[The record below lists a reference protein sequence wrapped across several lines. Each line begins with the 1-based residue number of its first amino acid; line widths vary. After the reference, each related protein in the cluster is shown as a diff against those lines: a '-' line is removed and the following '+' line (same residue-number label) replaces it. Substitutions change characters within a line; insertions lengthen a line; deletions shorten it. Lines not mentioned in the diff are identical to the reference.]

1 MKGDGIMFVVAFN
14 SEDYDKLLLKGYK
27 FICENN
33 IGDKK
38 CYIFEDNELITFSKE
53 DNMHVIKTNKLY
65 F

>member
-1 MKGDGIMFVVAFN
+1 MFIYCN
-14 SEDYDKLLLKGYK
+14 DIGTKEKLLLKGYK

-33 IGDKK
+33 IGNKK